1 MKPPGGGQSQLR
13 YLHDPPVL
21 RVLIVG
27 RMTSAS
33 RLIPLIIA
41 SALFM
46 ENMDSTV
53 IATSLPAIARDLG
66 TDPIVL
72 KLAFTTY
79 LLSLTV
85 FIPISGWLADRFGAR
100 HVFRAAILTF
110 TLGSIACGMATSL
123 GGLVAA
129 RALQGIGGA
138 MMVPVG
144 RIILL
149 RAIPKSELVDALAWL
164 TIPALIGPMVG
175 PPVGGFITDTF
186 GWRWVFWMNVPF
198 GIAAIGLATWLMPET
213 GVEKVPPLDLRGFL
227 LSGIGLSSLVFGLT
241 VLGRDV
247 LPGSLP
253 LGMVVFGLV
262 MVTLYVLH
270 ARRVEA
276 PILDLRLLRIETFR
290 AGVVGGS
297 LFRLGVGAVP
307 FLLPLMFQIG
317 YGMSAFQSGLITF
330 IAAVGA
336 ISMKFGAAKLIRRFG
351 FRQLLLVN
359 GVLASV
365 SISVMGLLSDTT
377 PYVIALALLFIG
389 GFLRSLQFTAMNA
402 MSYADVTSEQA
413 SYATGLYTVAQQ
425 LSLAAGVVLAAFV
438 LEAAQWWRAEQ
449 ALMPMDFTIAFA
461 VVAVCSLGALS
472 QFLNLSPSAGESV
485 SGKGTAAHSD
495 VRDGKADV

>member
-1 MKPPGGGQSQLR
+1 MP
-13 YLHDPPVL
+13 
-21 RVLIVG
+21 
-27 RMTSAS
+27 AS
-33 RLIPLIIA
+33 VRIIPLIIA

-110 TLGSIACGMATSL
+110 TLGSIACGMAQSL
-123 GGLVAA
+123 GWLVAA

-164 TIPALIGPMVG
+164 TIPALLGPLLG
-175 PPVGGFITDTF
+175 PPVGGFITDMF

-198 GIAAIGLATWLMPET
+198 GIAAIALATWLMPET

-227 LSGIGLSSLVFGLT
+227 LSGLGLSALVFGLT
-241 VLGRDV
+241 VVGRDV
-247 LPGSLP
+247 LPDYWPSAL
-253 LGMVVFGLV
+253 MVFGLI
-262 MVTLYVLH
+262 MVVLYVRH
-270 ARRVEA
+270 ARQAAA
-276 PILDLRLLRIETFR
+276 PILDLRLLRIATFR

-297 LFRLGVGAVP
+297 VFRLGVGAVP

-317 YGMSAFQSGLITF
+317 YGLSALQSGLITF
-330 IAAVGA
+330 MAAAGA
-336 ISMKFGAAKLIRRFG
+336 ISMKFGAARMIRRFG
-351 FRQLLLVN
+351 FRRLLLVN
-359 GVLASV
+359 GVLASL
-365 SISVMGLLSDTT
+365 SISVMGLLSDMT
-377 PYVIALALLFIG
+377 PYLIALAVLFTG

-402 MSYADVTSEQA
+402 MSYADIDNEQA
-413 SYATGLYTVAQQ
+413 SYATALYTVAQQ
-425 LSLAAGVVLAAFV
+425 LSLAGGVVLAAFV
-438 LEAAQWWRAEQ
+438 LEAAQWWRAEET
-449 ALMPMDFTIAFA
+449 LTPMDFTIAFA
-461 VVAVCSLGALS
+461 VVAVCSLGALP
-472 QFLNLSPSAGESV
+472 QFLHLRPDAGSSV
-485 SGKGTAAHSD
+485 SGNSRQI
-495 VRDGKADV
+495 VE